1 MTHSAFPMTSG
12 KDVSVMERGR
22 RYRRW
27 TNCHSL
33 FAAPTLL
40 LRSFSLDTGVESCS
54 CLFPSTRHQSFN
66 QSKCKEFSKKGF
78 KSIQWRRDLQIDK
91 MIWPI
96 NSWHP
101 LIPPDW
107 RQFRPIRCC
116 RGIGGWVDLP
126 LPRHLV
132 TKKEPKILLKMWD
145 HATFANTT
153 FSSSIRIS
161 KRAYQLKA

>member
-1 MTHSAFPMTSG
+1 MYHELTQICN
-12 KDVSVMERGR
+12 R
-22 RYRRW
+22 RTMW
-27 TNCHSL
+27 C
-33 FAAPTLL
+33 TLL
-40 LRSFSLDTGVESCS
+40 APNWNKTMRQAHTGVESCS

-126 LPRHLV
+126 LPRHLLM
-132 TKKEPKILLKMWD
+132 KKEPKILLKMWD